1 MVVGYKRVSAPD
13 QADLWQL
20 DGGETDK
27 WFTDKAYPIDGS
39 MKPFRARN
47 LKMRIGM
54 LIPLK
59 LRLNLDGVRNPIPMK
74 PKRDTHR
81 QADPSDG
88 CLGECLRVHDND
100 IGSVARSIVNERY
113 DPAVVLR

>member
-39 MKPFRARN
+39 MKPLRARN
-47 LKMRIGM
+47 
-54 LIPLK
+54 
-59 LRLNLDGVRNPIPMK
+59 
-74 PKRDTHR
+74 
-81 QADPSDG
+81 
-88 CLGECLRVHDND
+88 
-100 IGSVARSIVNERY
+100 
-113 DPAVVLR
+113 